1 MGQVLGEDAP
11 PPSVTPVTPVMDDD
25 PQNCDG
31 RTEATLAVAGYPP
44 SSTMLVLSRA
54 GAEPGKI
61 LLSTERQGR

>member
-1 MGQVLGEDAP
+1 
-11 PPSVTPVTPVMDDD
+11 MDDD